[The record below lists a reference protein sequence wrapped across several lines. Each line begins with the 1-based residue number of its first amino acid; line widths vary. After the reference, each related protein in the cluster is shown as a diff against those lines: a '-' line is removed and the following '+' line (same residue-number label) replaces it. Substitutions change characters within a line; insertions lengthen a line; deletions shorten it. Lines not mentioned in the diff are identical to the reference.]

1 MRSSA
6 TESLILLLLVI
17 LLLSQTT
24 TSVFGSH
31 NSIAGH
37 ESTGRLISS
46 PPRKA
51 RFHHRVSFHAPL
63 STPSREFFAG
73 IHGGGVPADKL
84 YGDDKRIVH
93 TGPNPLHN

>member
-6 TESLILLLLVI
+6 TEGLILLLWVI
-17 LLLSQTT
+17 LLLAQTT

-31 NSIAGH
+31 NSGH

-51 RFHHRVSFHAPL
+51 PFHHRVSFHAPL

-73 IHGGGVPADKL
+73 IHGGGDPADKL
-84 YGDDKRIVH
+84 YGEDKRIVH